1 MKTRKYMSNTWI
13 LGISKD
19 KNNERYSKSE
29 LDKISEE
36 TRNPNPQIKSTN
48 SSEGK

>member
-1 MKTRKYMSNTWI
+1 MFNTWI

-36 TRNPNPQIKSTN
+36 TRNPNPQTKSTN